1 MTADVVTFP
10 SKSRPGGQKPIDED
24 LVRRVNELNR
34 QMPAKSMAQH
44 VRTLINCLKQAKPSD
59 GSKLKPD
66 LKKARDWLVA
76 LAEKFADKGLPDGGM
91 GRLEMIFELTHS
103 IAEIEMA
110 MEEAK
115 RPAG

>member
-1 MTADVVTFP
+1 
-10 SKSRPGGQKPIDED
+10 
-24 LVRRVNELNR
+24 
-34 QMPAKSMAQH
+34 
-44 VRTLINCLKQAKPSD
+44 
-59 GSKLKPD
+59 
-66 LKKARDWLVA
+66 
-76 LAEKFADKGLPDGGM
+76 M